1 MYLQFP
7 GQLPLL
13 AVLTAAVAYFIF
25 GHYLVILLSYFGR
38 IWDKHAMLINEDK
51 QAMGFLQTISFFST
65 LIVVLT
71 MGIFIRVLFMP
82 GWILSVKIALLAGLG
97 FMFIP
102 AFINGLYL
110 KKPIQLLLIDGGY
123 HLAGFVL
130 SAIILSIW

>member
-13 AVLTAAVAYFIF
+13 AVLTAAVAYFILGIIWYSSF
-25 GHYLVILLSYFGR
+25 LFGR